1 MLCPMCQGR
10 SSVVDTVKTSRS
22 VLRRRECYDCEYRWN
37 TKELVYRG
45 WIVQQVVPKKPEE
58 FVKSKPKD
66 EEKPLRMKTPPMDMH
81 VPVERGVSED
91 TVEALREAGI
101 DYEWSQNH

>member
-58 FVKSKPKD
+58 TVKPKPK
-66 EEKPLRMKTPPMDMH
+66 EKEKPLWVKAPPMDMH

-101 DYEWSQNH
+101 DYDWSQNH

>member
-58 FVKSKPKD
+58 FVKAKPKD
-66 EEKPLRMKTPPMDMH
+66 EVNPLRMKTPPMDMH